1 MKIQTVRPASE
12 RLVLTTVQAPLW
24 LEQLNLPGKPIAN
37 TGLSVTLHGD
47 LDVSTFVEA
56 VRLVVDETDTLRI
69 RLHMERES
77 VYQEV
82 VDLPDYLV
90 EQVDFSQSSD
100 PVAASDAWIE
110 KHLWET
116 IAWDSFPLFQ
126 FTLIKLSPHRHIW
139 LQKSNHLVIDG
150 MGRQLLIKRASEVY
164 EALRRGEQ
172 PPPPAGATAA
182 QVIAANEKYLS
193 SDARKQDLEYF
204 YKRLE
209 HLPGS
214 FIRNDLRHSEKV
226 SNGRF
231 TRIIKQISTQEFEQ
245 LKSLAESARC
255 SVSRDGR
262 GGFAL
267 RPSPLPCEFR
277 ARL

>member
-1 MKIQTVRPASE
+1 VKIQTVRPASE

-100 PVAASDAWIE
+100 PAAASDAWIE

-150 MGRQLLIKRASEVY
+150 PI
-164 EALRRGEQ
+164 RG
-172 PPPPAGATAA
+172 P
-182 QVIAANEKYLS
+182 QV
-193 SDARKQDLEYF
+193 AR
-204 YKRLE
+204 
-209 HLPGS
+209 HA
-214 FIRNDLRHSEKV
+214 I
-226 SNGRF
+226 
-231 TRIIKQISTQEFEQ
+231 
-245 LKSLAESARC
+245 
-255 SVSRDGR
+255 
-262 GGFAL
+262 L
-267 RPSPLPCEFR
+267 RPPRRIPQILHARRHAALMRPVFR
-277 ARL
+277 CVRSQPIRGRPVARLTAQLFRFVLRI